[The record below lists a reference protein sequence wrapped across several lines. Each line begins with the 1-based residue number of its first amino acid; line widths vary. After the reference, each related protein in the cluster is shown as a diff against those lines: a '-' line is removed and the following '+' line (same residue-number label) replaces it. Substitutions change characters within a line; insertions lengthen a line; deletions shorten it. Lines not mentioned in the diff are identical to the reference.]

1 MKYFI
6 KFSFK
11 IVFFFGSV
19 NCLQQ
24 QTLQQPQ
31 QQNQQVIMNDDQQMI
46 GNAQQGNQ
54 PQQSQ
59 GPGGPSGPQQRPQP
73 VSLLRF
79 FIFIQKSQYVCSNCV

>member
-1 MKYFI
+1 MS
-6 KFSFK
+6 FSFL
-11 IVFFFGSV
+11 FAQS
-19 NCLQQ
+19 LSQQ
-24 QTLQQPQ
+24 SLQQPQ

-73 VSLLRF
+73 VSLLRSQHF
-79 FIFIQKSQYVCSNCV
+79 FDSQLKEMKNICQS